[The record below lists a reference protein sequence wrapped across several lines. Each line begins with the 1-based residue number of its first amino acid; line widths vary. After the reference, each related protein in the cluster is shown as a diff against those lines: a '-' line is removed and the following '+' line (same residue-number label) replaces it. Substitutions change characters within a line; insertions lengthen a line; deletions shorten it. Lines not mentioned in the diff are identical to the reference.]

1 MRVTRKTVTEQR
13 PDHRRGIRGVCIVE
27 LDDPTYHVLY
37 RYTKALSVALGH
49 RDLYTR
55 MHSERVVELSMAI
68 GARLGLSAQELGILK
83 IGATFHDIGK
93 IGVPDRILLKP
104 SLLDEEET
112 EEMQKHAALGAEI
125 LAATEL
131 DGAEDAA
138 RVIRHHHEHWNG
150 AGYPDGLAGEEIPL
164 LSRII
169 GIADSYDAM
178 ATRRA
183 YHGAKEH
190 AEIIAIMEGETGVK
204 HDPRVMSVFRDVIDA
219 AMMNG

>member
-1 MRVTRKTVTEQR
+1 M
-13 PDHRRGIRGVCIVE
+13 E

-37 RYTKALSVALGH
+37 RYTKALSVALGY

-55 MHSERVVELSMAI
+55 MHSDRVVELSMAI
-68 GARLGLSAQELGILK
+68 GARLGLSPQELGILK
-83 IGATFHDIGK
+83 ISASFHDIGK

-131 DGAEDAA
+131 EGAEEAA

-190 AEIIAIMEGETGVK
+190 QEIIAIMERETGVK
-204 HDPRVMSVFRDVIDA
+204 HDPRVMSVFRDVVDA
-219 AMMNG
+219 ATLNG